1 MLTPIL
7 PHSDERGPSASN
19 RLPGPR
25 PLAFQE
31 ELGARESG
39 QRASSITVSR

>member
-7 PHSDERGPSASN
+7 PTTTSGARP
-19 RLPGPR
+19 RLTLLSGPR

-31 ELGARESG
+31 ELGERESG
-39 QRASSITVSR
+39 QRASSITDSR